1 MMDGED
7 DLPLTEVFSAEG
19 HRPQGVSTTS
29 GIAIASCFAAE
40 GAEGSSGLED
50 SDTEAARLAD
60 RHHGGS
66 SLEPL
71 LALGAPPAVDTNA
84 ASSGE
89 SVRPAPTLQ
98 SLATTVDDLCH
109 QVAHLRGRLDAADD
123 RAHSRAPRTPTA
135 EDSRLTDVEYKQR
148 ALAKSFSNLQAHWDS
163 YKSVMESRDGVRA
176 EWLNSLQAQVRALQ
190 ASVAALQAAQLG

>member
-7 DLPLTEVFSAEG
+7 DLPLTEVFSAESN
-19 HRPQGVSTTS
+19 RPQGISANS
-29 GIAIASCFAAE
+29 GVANASCFPAE

-50 SDTEAARLAD
+50 SDTDAARLAD

-84 ASSGE
+84 ASSTE
-89 SVRPAPTLQ
+89 SVRPAPTLR
-98 SLATTVDDLCH
+98 S
-109 QVAHLRGRLDAADD
+109 LRGRMDAADD

-148 ALAKSFSNLQAHWDS
+148 ALATSFNNLQAHWDN

-190 ASVAALQAAQLG
+190 ASVAALQAVQLG

>member
-1 MMDGED
+1 M
-7 DLPLTEVFSAEG
+7 
-19 HRPQGVSTTS
+19 
-29 GIAIASCFAAE
+29 
-40 GAEGSSGLED
+40 
-50 SDTEAARLAD
+50 
-60 RHHGGS
+60 
-66 SLEPL
+66 
-71 LALGAPPAVDTNA
+71 GAPPAVDANA

-98 SLATTVDDLCH
+98 SLASTVDDLCH
-109 QVAHLRGRLDAADD
+109 QVAHLRGRMDAADD
-123 RAHSRAPRTPTA
+123 RAHSCAPRTPTA

-148 ALAKSFSNLQAHWDS
+148 ALATSFSNLQAHWDS